1 MSVAIEIM
9 SCLALSAFIGSALVF
24 CHVAGCLAT
33 SIERIAQILNR
44 MEGK

>member
-1 MSVAIEIM
+1 MNVLVTSLVVG
-9 SCLALSAFIGSALVF
+9 LFIGFVLVV
-24 CHVAGCLAT
+24 CDAAGRIAT